1 MWWRHRL
8 NLSQSHK
15 IAVLSIW
22 TYHHFKDRNR
32 HFFSKQ
38 TNISINTFC
47 PILGLNTKPFSI
59 VYKAEKQ
66 KDNDDIEVKITYTVR
81 TLTCENLNE
90 CYNYLRL
97 DNEAMKNNVDCL
109 TGRINILSIEWSI
122 KVDGNLEDN
131 FYAAVMSP
139 EVSDSQCT
147 NCTYVIFDYAKLYE
161 SNSTS
166 TLGQS
171 ESTD

>member
-1 MWWRHRL
+1 
-8 NLSQSHK
+8 
-15 IAVLSIW
+15 
-22 TYHHFKDRNR
+22 
-32 HFFSKQ
+32 
-38 TNISINTFC
+38 
-47 PILGLNTKPFSI
+47 
-59 VYKAEKQ
+59 
-66 KDNDDIEVKITYTVR
+66 
-81 TLTCENLNE
+81 
-90 CYNYLRL
+90 
-97 DNEAMKNNVDCL
+97 MKNNVDCL

-131 FYAAVMSP
+131 FYAVVMSP
-139 EVSDSQCT
+139 EVSNSQCT